1 MRHAPGARVSPRA
14 IGDRRAK
21 IRSGLLALNAFFA
34 QGNVV
39 SSYGARVIA
48 TETSPHRAQPAA
60 SPVLSDIVSLPVD
73 SWSGPLPVS
82 VQEKATAC
90 LERGH
95 VLLMPD
101 LPFELAGQE
110 RELLRPDLGGGGKNI
125 SYDPRNQRLR
135 GAEADPETLAL
146 LQDVMARYAEHSLA
160 LLRRLLPHYT
170 DGLRQARTS
179 YRTAEIA
186 GRETSWRKD
195 DTRLHVDSF
204 PSSPTQG
211 ERILRVFSNVNPSG
225 AGRLWRVGEPFE
237 AVARRFMPAIG
248 RPFAGKHRL
257 MRALR
262 VTKALRS
269 DYDHYMLGLHDG
281 MKADLGYQQS
291 LSQGGL
297 FEFPAGATWIVYTDQ
312 VSHAALKG
320 QYVFEQTFHL
330 PVAAMHDPEE
340 SPLRTLERM
349 TARTLVDRG

>member
-1 MRHAPGARVSPRA
+1 MIETEISQSP
-14 IGDRRAK
+14 
-21 IRSGLLALNAFFA
+21 AL
-34 QGNVV
+34 
-39 SSYGARVIA
+39 
-48 TETSPHRAQPAA
+48 AA
-60 SPVLSDIVSLPVD
+60 SSSAATPASAPVLSDIVSLPVD
-73 SWSGPLPVS
+73 SWTGALPAS

-95 VLLMPD
+95 VLLLPG
-101 LPFELAGQE
+101 LPFQLEGQE

-135 GAEADPETLAL
+135 GAEASPETLAL
-146 LQDVMARYAEHSLA
+146 LQDVMARYAEHSLR
-160 LLRRLLPHYT
+160 LLQRLLPHYT

-179 YRTAEIA
+179 YRTAEIE
-186 GRETSWRKD
+186 GRQTSWRKD

-211 ERILRVFSNVNPSG
+211 ERILRVFSNVNPNG

-237 AVARRFMPAIG
+237 AVARRFMPGLG

-281 MKADLGYQQS
+281 MKADLGYQRS
-291 LSQGGL
+291 LSEGGL

-330 PVAAMHDPEE
+330 PVAAMADPEE

-349 TARTLVDRG
+349 TARTLVERG